1 MIEPSTYYAYD
12 APPKSHGRVSTYT
25 NYKCRC
31 PECKQAKSEET
42 KRYKKKY
49 SAAVKLRIRANRELI
64 VAAKTTPC
72 ADCGQ
77 TYPPYVMDL
86 DHRDSGTK
94 TAAVGTMVSYSPARL
109 VEEIAKCDV
118 VCANCHRVRTH
129 ATRQTDTHAFFHP
142 R

>member
-31 PECKQAKSEET
+31 PECREAKRTSNKRRYTSTVAREQRLEKNREILREAKS
-42 KRYKKKY
+42 
-49 SAAVKLRIRANRELI
+49 AA
-64 VAAKTTPC
+64 C
-72 ADCGQ
+72 ADCGS
-77 TYPPYVMDL
+77 TYPPYVMDF
-86 DHRDSGTK
+86 DHKDPVQKRANVGTLISGT
-94 TAAVGTMVSYSPARL
+94 TARL
-109 VEEIAKCDV
+109 LEEIAKCDV

-129 ATRQTDTHAFFHP
+129 VTRQVDTHAFFNP